1 MNEVLE
7 LIQRLARDGFYGS
20 LTVKFEAGRV
30 VVLKKEETFK
40 PTDLSGKPRRHDAA
54 EENE

>member
-1 MNEVLE
+1 MNEAIQ
-7 LIQRLARDGFYGS
+7 LIQKLARDGFYGS

-40 PTDLSGKPRRHDAA
+40 PTDLSGKPRRQDAPQ
-54 EENE
+54 EEQ